1 MSQEFID
8 MFLRHVPLKR
18 FGQPK
23 DIAEAVLFLASD
35 DSSFITG
42 ETLSVAG
49 GYGEPSPM
57 YGDDV
62 KK

>member
-1 MSQEFID
+1 MPQEFID
-8 MFLRHVPLKR
+8 MFLKHVPLKR
-18 FGQPK
+18 FGRPK

-42 ETLSVAG
+42 EILSVAG
-49 GYGEPSPM
+49 GFGEAAPT
-57 YGDDV
+57 YGDEV